1 MYDIIIIEKG
11 KRKPFQNNHR
21 AAQPQKEST
30 KMAKM
35 TASEMNNCVKATA
48 VEKALNL
55 DTATQIDDFTWA
67 VPVETEDGTR
77 YAKITVTA
85 ALAKATKVNPAFDLE
100 TAVQAFE
107 DKKREREIK
116 AAEAAA
122 KKAAKAS
129 KA

>member
-1 MYDIIIIEKG
+1 M
-11 KRKPFQNNHR
+11 N
-21 AAQPQKEST
+21 AT
-30 KMAKM
+30 
-35 TASEMNNCVKATA
+35 EMNAYVKTNAA
-48 VEKALNL
+48 ERVLNL
-55 DTATQIDDFTWA
+55 DNATQIDDFTWA

-77 YAKITVTA
+77 YAKISIAA
-85 ALAKATKVNPAFDLE
+85 ALAKATKTNPAFDLE

-129 KA
+129 K

>member
-1 MYDIIIIEKG
+1 M
-11 KRKPFQNNHR
+11 N
-21 AAQPQKEST
+21 AT
-30 KMAKM
+30 
-35 TASEMNNCVKATA
+35 EMNAYVKTNAA
-48 VEKALNL
+48 ERVLNL
-55 DTATQIDDFTWA
+55 DNATQIDDFTWA

-77 YAKITVTA
+77 YAKISITA
-85 ALAKATKVNPAFDLE
+85 ALAKATKTNPAFDLE

-129 KA
+129 K

>member
-1 MYDIIIIEKG
+1 M
-11 KRKPFQNNHR
+11 N
-21 AAQPQKEST
+21 AT
-30 KMAKM
+30 
-35 TASEMNNCVKATA
+35 EMNTYVKTNAA
-48 VEKALNL
+48 ERVLNL
-55 DTATQIDDFTWA
+55 DNATQIDDFTWA

-77 YAKITVTA
+77 YAKISITA
-85 ALAKATKVNPAFDLE
+85 ALAKATKTNPAFDLE

-129 KA
+129 K

>member
-1 MYDIIIIEKG
+1 M
-11 KRKPFQNNHR
+11 N
-21 AAQPQKEST
+21 AT
-30 KMAKM
+30 
-35 TASEMNNCVKATA
+35 EMNAYVKTSAA
-48 VEKALNL
+48 ERVLNL
-55 DTATQIDDFTWA
+55 DNATQIDDFTWA

-77 YAKITVTA
+77 YAKISITA
-85 ALAKATKVNPAFDLE
+85 ALAKATKTNPAFDLE

-129 KA
+129 K

>member
-1 MYDIIIIEKG
+1 
-11 KRKPFQNNHR
+11 
-21 AAQPQKEST
+21 
-30 KMAKM
+30 MAKM
-35 TASEMNNCVKATA
+35 NATEMNAYVKTNAA
-48 VEKALNL
+48 ERVLNL
-55 DTATQIDDFTWA
+55 DNATQIDDFTWA

-77 YAKITVTA
+77 YAKISITA
-85 ALAKATKVNPAFDLE
+85 ALAKATKTNPAFDLE

-129 KA
+129 K